1 MASSPQLVPVTHN
14 PRGLLFWPLC
24 CLLLLGLRPLDHPD
38 LWWTLARGRASMAGP
53 LSVEELLHLPG
64 AAASFWADGLP
75 WVLVWNAGGFL
86 LLQWTPI
93 VSGMLIFRRLGLFS
107 VHLPP
112 LHRLLLPGLF
122 MILLR
127 SALQPCPLLNTV
139 TCLLLLDAV
148 VRTRASLLRRCIAI
162 GPIVLLWAN
171 IAPLPSWGLLWLLT
185 HPPQNP
191 LPQPNAAPGQ
201 ISRSRLPV
209 FAFAFVALCL
219 NPQGPRV
226 ILNDMRRLIATAE
239 PLCPAWLAA
248 AGSDGPATA
257 SLSAS
262 SHHALLLLA
271 FICFAVVSGLL
282 QADRLRRLLLIL
294 LPLTLLAFLNVE
306 HLPLCAV
313 SVLLS
318 SRTLSL
324 KASVARPNPGLKL
337 PVLPVLPRI
346 AVTALLI
353 CCMLTDAAGI
363 GPLSAS
369 RIGWGLD
376 HTLDSRLLDLPT
388 ATASRRP
395 VIWAADRRSAG
406 LAAWRSDSVLLL
418 DHPLTAFQQGRQTEH
433 LRVFDDLQNS
443 RRAAY
448 RLPDGTTGGWYRKLQ
463 QWRVTMLITP
473 VECGALNAALQRSTW
488 KLADLDSPN
497 LPWLTSESES
507 AAALIQEL
515 AAQQNFVQW
524 GAWNP
529 DASVY
534 DSAGMRVDLPELAG
548 LGMDPRPAFR
558 QAALF
563 RSQRL
568 PLAAIRALGPVRTP
582 QSLLSPGVQH
592 LRAAV
597 YQCQRDLAEM
607 EWDNFGMPG
616 LWRRSLLQQLSAA
629 VHDRCPPF
637 PWDAELAAVDGPED
651 NQISELASIAAA
663 CSAGQ
668 LQEALRLAS
677 SGKPETLADRRY
689 ATAMILLE
697 IGKVSQA
704 REELNQLL
712 KEHSVT
718 AVNARNS
725 ALQTASRGWLA
736 LIGETAGQQP

>member
-1 MASSPQLVPVTHN
+1 MASSPHLVPAQHD
-14 PRGLLFWPLC
+14 PRGLLLWPSC

-53 LSVEELLHLPG
+53 FSVEGLLHLPG

-75 WVLVWNAGGFL
+75 WILIWNAGGLL

-112 LHRLLLPGLF
+112 LHGVLLPGLL

-127 SALQPCPLLNTV
+127 PALQPCPLLNTV

-148 VRTRASLLRRCIAI
+148 VQTRSSLLRRCIAV
-162 GPIVLLWAN
+162 GSVVLLWAN
-171 IAPLPSWGLLWLLT
+171 IAPLPSWGLCWLLT
-185 HPPQNP
+185 HPPQSP
-191 LPQPNAAPGQ
+191 VLQPRAAPGQ
-201 ISRSRLPV
+201 FSRSRLSV
-209 FAFAFVALCL
+209 FAVAFVALCL
-219 NPQGPRV
+219 NPQGPLV
-226 ILNDMRRLIATAE
+226 ILTDMRQLTATSW
-239 PLCPAWLAA
+239 PFCPDWLAA
-248 AGSDGPATA
+248 ADSDGPAIA
-257 SLSAS
+257 SLSVGT
-262 SHHALLLLA
+262 HHAPFLLT
-271 FICFAVVSGLL
+271 FSCFAVISGLL
-282 QADRLRRLLLIL
+282 QHDRLRRLLLIL
-294 LPLTLLAFLNVE
+294 LPLTLLAFINLE
-306 HLPLCAV
+306 LLPLCAV

-318 SRTLSL
+318 AGPLSV
-324 KASVARPNPGLKL
+324 KSPAARPNLGWNL
-337 PVLPVLPRI
+337 PELPVLPRTAI
-346 AVTALLI
+346 TALLSF
-353 CCMLTDAAGI
+353 CMLTDAAGI

-369 RIGWGLD
+369 RIGWGLC

-388 ATASRRP
+388 ASASHRP

-406 LAAWRSDSVLLL
+406 LAAWRSDAVLLL

-433 LRVFDDLQNS
+433 LRVLDDLQNS

-463 QWRVTMLITP
+463 QWQVTMLITP
-473 VECGALNAALQRSTW
+473 VECGTLNAALQRSTW

-507 AAALIQEL
+507 ASALIQDL

-529 DASVY
+529 DAGVY
-534 DSAGMRVDLPELAG
+534 DSAGIRVDLPELAG
-548 LGMDPRPAFR
+548 FGMDPRPAFR

-582 QSLLSPGVQH
+582 QSLLFPRVRH

-607 EWDNFGMPG
+607 EWDNFGIPG
-616 LWRRSLLQQLSAA
+616 LWRRALLEQLSAA

-637 PWDAELAAVDGPED
+637 PWDADLAAVDGLAN
-651 NQISELASIAAA
+651 NQISEFATIAAA
-663 CSAGQ
+663 CAAGQ
-668 LQEALRLAS
+668 LQEALQLAS

-712 KEHSVT
+712 NECSFT
-718 AVNARNS
+718 PANARNS

-736 LIGETAGQQP
+736 LIAESAGQQP